1 MNRTRRLICGKL
13 GILAAAYALFRQGEA
28 VKNAQDLQQ
37 NAGVQERD
45 APEKG
50 DPLLCAACSRPITR
64 ERERI
69 RINERHEHVFANPH
83 GYIYQIGCFAAAPG
97 CLTVGAAESFF
108 SWFPGYAW
116 QVALCGG
123 CGALLGWAY
132 SSADAQFYGLI
143 LEKLAAPPK

>member
-1 MNRTRRLICGKL
+1 MRQIGNIGGGLRAFPARRG
-13 GILAAAYALFRQGEA
+13 RQEP
-28 VKNAQDLQQ
+28 QDLQQ
-37 NAGVQERD
+37 SAGVQERD

-83 GYIYQIGCFAAAPG
+83 GYIYHIGCFAAAPG

-143 LEKLAAPPK
+143 LEKLAEPPK